1 MFWEFELTNLLNEV
15 VGWVLAVGSS
25 LHFIWGATR
34 ILVYNDAETICK
46 LWKMWLHLYSIT
58 QDWCEQMSNFVKN
71 VIVLFPGPVW
81 VCPDRRR
88 RGGQRHPQSSA
99 PVKPV
104 RPRPASCL
112 TDCPLPHPTLSYLA
126 FSLCD
131 DDYHGEEWCASL
143 TARPIPGNMSEKN
156 NFMVKK
162 MVVKI

>member
-112 TDCPLPHPTLSYLA
+112 TDCPLPRPDPFLPRL
-126 FSLCD
+126 FSLWRWLSWWRMMCFSNCPS
-131 DDYHGEEWCASL
+131 YPWKHVG
-143 TARPIPGNMSEKN
+143 
-156 NFMVKK
+156 KK
-162 MVVKI
+162 